1 MGSRFGRK
9 GFQTHYFYP
18 KNSKYLKQMANTE
31 NFKWS
36 WMHLPLTLYLLVSS
50 DNFCKKFGPRL
61 GPDSDP
67 KCSTLIIF
75 LIEFFEKVDFEKIRQ
90 QKNEKYPS
98 EYKRSGN
105 RPAIFF
111 PMNVAVE

>member
-1 MGSRFGRK
+1 
-9 GFQTHYFYP
+9 
-18 KNSKYLKQMANTE
+18 MANTE

-36 WMHLPLTLYLLVSS
+36 WMRLPLTLYLLVSS
-50 DNFCKKFGPRL
+50 ADNFCKKIGPRL

-90 QKNEKYPS
+90 QKKMKKNPS